1 MSDNFEKFV
10 KQHREEFDLF
20 EPQPALWNT
29 IQSKVDQKKKHSLF
43 PLLSKAA
50 AVAIIFIL
58 SFWAQKQMEQKP
70 QSLKPYAVHQ
80 SKSSEPLAI
89 PKNETPVIARQVNQT
104 VSEMVETEKYYSRK
118 IDNTV
123 KEMKVYLIKY
133 PEVAHDM
140 KKDLA
145 ELDSIYRLLKK
156 DLGDNAANEEII
168 NAMIQNYRMKLQILE
183 DIKNELIQNNSSKS
197 SSKSNSHEI

>member
-140 KKDLA
+140 KKDL
-145 ELDSIYRLLKK
+145 
-156 DLGDNAANEEII
+156 GDNAANEEII